1 MNIVNIIHYTYK
13 DPFSIK
19 FYIMLFKFFFL
30 IPGFFKASFTLNPS
44 KVFSLYLL
52 HRLWLLKCCKNKNS
66 YGMKNYFHSV
76 KTNLYSIKYIFIMSP
91 FFYDV
96 NIYFHSVKI
105 NLYSIRDI
113 LSYRF
118 FFIQVNYIFIIWI
131 FHWTLFWWPYLLFH
145 LYLKK
150 SQLYLKEFEFY
161 LKSC

>member
-1 MNIVNIIHYTYK
+1 
-13 DPFSIK
+13 
-19 FYIMLFKFFFL
+19 MLFNFFFL

-66 YGMKNYFHSV
+66 YDMKIYFHSV

-118 FFIQVNYIFIIWI
+118 FFHSSKLYFYYMNFSLNTFLVTISALPFVFKKVT
-131 FHWTLFWWPYLLFH
+131 TL
-145 LYLKK
+145 LKRI
-150 SQLYLKEFEFY
+150 
-161 LKSC
+161 